1 MKLRIQLDQDF
12 EVDLNDFSFEG
23 LTEDQ
28 IKRKNLLNGI
38 SMRLD
43 LVRLRLKE
51 KIPNLLITVK
61 NYQYHKEVEFHEV
74 ELERELTRGEKI
86 NIYKW
91 VIERANRK
99 IRIMKQ
105 ELTEEQIASIQYG
118 AGFEKRI

>member
-28 IKRKNLLNGI
+28 IKKNLLNGI

-51 KIPNLLITVK
+51 KIPNLLD
-61 NYQYHKEVEFHEV
+61 NS
-74 ELERELTRGEKI
+74 
-86 NIYKW
+86 
-91 VIERANRK
+91 
-99 IRIMKQ
+99 Q
-105 ELTEEQIASIQYG
+105 ELPVSQG
-118 AGFEKRI
+118 G